1 MEINR
6 FKASDAEEIVTWF
19 TSLEDY
25 VLWGGRTFGWPL
37 KAASIIERSL
47 EPHVELYTFSA
58 SKSHSEPNA
67 DSSADSNTNNLLGFM
82 EFQRMSDNELRF
94 CRVAIHPNLR
104 GKGLGQSML
113 ETALEA
119 AKEIPNVT
127 TITLAVFKQNHGAK
141 RCYDKAGFEVVDKEP
156 SVKEFNGKIW
166 PLYQMELK
174 LS

>member
-1 MEINR
+1 MEINH
-6 FKASDAEEIVTWF
+6 FKASDADEIVTWF

-25 VLWGGRTFGWPL
+25 VLWGGRTFSWPL
-37 KAASIIERSL
+37 EAASIIKRSQ
-47 EPHVELYTFSA
+47 EPHVDLYTFSEPSA
-58 SKSHSEPNA
+58 LSEL
-67 DSSADSNTNNLLGFM
+67 SSNGNNSELIGFM
-82 EFQRMSDNELRF
+82 EFQRMSDSELRF
-94 CRVAIHPNLR
+94 CRVAIHPNQR

-113 ETALEA
+113 ETALKA

-156 SVKEFNGKIW
+156 SVKEFNGKTW

-174 LS
+174 IS

>member
-6 FKASDAEEIVTWF
+6 FKASDANEIVTWF

-37 KAASIIERSL
+37 EAASIIERSL
-47 EPHVELYTFSA
+47 EPHVELYTFS
-58 SKSHSEPNA
+58 E
-67 DSSADSNTNNLLGFM
+67 SSALSELSSNGNNSELIGFM
-82 EFQRMSDNELRF
+82 EFQRMSDSELRF
-94 CRVAIHPNLR
+94 CRVAIHPNQR
-104 GKGLGQSML
+104 GKGLGQSMI
-113 ETALEA
+113 ESALDA
-119 AKEIPNVT
+119 AKQIPDVT

-141 RCYDKAGFEVVDKEP
+141 RCYDKAGFQVVNKEP
-156 SVKEFNGKIW
+156 SVKEFNGKTW

>member
-6 FKASDAEEIVTWF
+6 FKASDAEELVTWF

-37 KAASIIERSL
+37 KATSIIERSQ

-58 SKSHSEPNA
+58 SKSDSEPNA
-67 DSSADSNTNNLLGFM
+67 DSNANSNASDLLGFM
-82 EFQRMSDNELRF
+82 EFQRMSDSELRF
-94 CRVAIHPNLR
+94 FRVAIHPSQR
-104 GKGLGQSML
+104 GKGLGQSMI
-113 ETALEA
+113 ESALEA

-127 TITLAVFKQNHGAK
+127 TITLAVFKQNYGAK
-141 RCYDKAGFEVVDKEP
+141 RCYDKAGFQVVDKEP
-156 SVKEFNGKIW
+156 SVKEFNGKTW

-174 LS
+174 LG

>member
-6 FKASDAEEIVTWF
+6 FKASDADEIVTWF

-37 KAASIIERSL
+37 EATSIIERSQ

-58 SKSHSEPNA
+58 SKSYFE
-67 DSSADSNTNNLLGFM
+67 SNTESNAKSNTDDLLGFM

-94 CRVAIHPNLR
+94 CRVAIHPNQR
-104 GKGLGQSML
+104 GKGLGQSMI
-113 ETALEA
+113 ESALEA
-119 AKEIPNVT
+119 AKEIPDVT
-127 TITLAVFKQNHGAK
+127 TISLAVFQQNIGAK
-141 RCYDKAGFEVVDKEP
+141 RCYDKAGFQVVDKEP
-156 SVKEFNGKIW
+156 SVKEFNGKTW

>member
-37 KAASIIERSL
+37 EAASIIERSQ
-47 EPHVELYTFSA
+47 EPHVELYSFSA
-58 SKSHSEPNA
+58 PKSYSEPNA
-67 DSSADSNTNNLLGFM
+67 NSNANSNADDLLGFM
-82 EFQRMSDNELRF
+82 EFQRMSDSELRF

-113 ETALEA
+113 ETALEE
-119 AKEIPNVT
+119 AKQIPAVT
-127 TITLAVFKQNHGAK
+127 TITLAVFKQNYGAK
-141 RCYDKAGFEVVDKEP
+141 RCYDKAGFQVVDKEP
-156 SVKEFNGKIW
+156 SVKEFNGKTW

-174 LS
+174 LC

>member
-6 FKASDAEEIVTWF
+6 FKASDAEKIVTWF

-25 VLWGGRTFGWPL
+25 VLWGGRTFSWPL
-37 KAASIIERSL
+37 KATSIIERSQ

-58 SKSHSEPNA
+58 SKSYFEPNA
-67 DSSADSNTNNLLGFM
+67 DSSANSNASDLLGFM

-113 ETALEA
+113 ETALET
-119 AKEIPNVT
+119 AKQIPDVT

-141 RCYDKAGFEVVDKEP
+141 RCYDKAGFQVVDKEP
-156 SVKEFNGKIW
+156 SVKEFNGKTW

-174 LS
+174 LC

>member
-6 FKASDAEEIVTWF
+6 FKASDADEIVTWF

-25 VLWGGRTFGWPL
+25 VLWGGRTFVWPL
-37 KAASIIERSL
+37 EASSIIERSQ
-47 EPHVELYTFSA
+47 EPHVELYTFST
-58 SKSHSEPNA
+58 
-67 DSSADSNTNNLLGFM
+67 SSTNSNTNDLLGFM

-94 CRVAIHPNLR
+94 CRVAIHPNQR

-113 ETALEA
+113 ETALKV

-156 SVKEFNGKIW
+156 SVKEFNGKTW

>member
-6 FKASDAEEIVTWF
+6 FKASDADEIVTWF

-37 KAASIIERSL
+37 EASSIIERSQ
-47 EPHVELYTFSA
+47 EPHVELYTFST
-58 SKSHSEPNA
+58 
-67 DSSADSNTNNLLGFM
+67 SSTNSNTNDLLGFM

-94 CRVAIHPNLR
+94 CRVAIHPNQR

-113 ETALEA
+113 ETALKV

-156 SVKEFNGKIW
+156 SVKEFNGKTW

-174 LS
+174 TS

>member
-37 KAASIIERSL
+37 KATSIIERSQ

-58 SKSHSEPNA
+58 SKSYFESNA
-67 DSSADSNTNNLLGFM
+67 KSNTDDLLGFM
-82 EFQRMSDNELRF
+82 EFRRMSDNELRF
-94 CRVAIHPNLR
+94 CRVAIHPNQR
-104 GKGLGQSML
+104 GKGLGQSMI
-113 ETALEA
+113 ESALEA
-119 AKEIPNVT
+119 AKEIPDVT
-127 TITLAVFKQNHGAK
+127 TISLAVFQQNIGAK
-141 RCYDKAGFEVVDKEP
+141 RCYDKAGFQVVDKEP
-156 SVKEFNGKIW
+156 SVKEFNGKTW

-174 LS
+174 LC

>member
-37 KAASIIERSL
+37 KATSIIERSQ

-58 SKSHSEPNA
+58 SKSYSEPNA
-67 DSSADSNTNNLLGFM
+67 KSNTDDLLGFM

-94 CRVAIHPNLR
+94 CRVAIHPSQR
-104 GKGLGQSML
+104 GKGLGQSMI
-113 ETALEA
+113 ESALDA
-119 AKEIPNVT
+119 AKQIPDVT
-127 TITLAVFKQNHGAK
+127 TISLAVFQQNIGAK
-141 RCYDKAGFEVVDKEP
+141 RCYDKAGFQVVNKEP
-156 SVKEFNGKIW
+156 SVKEFNGKTW

>member
-6 FKASDAEEIVTWF
+6 FKASDADEIVTWF

-58 SKSHSEPNA
+58 PKSYSEPNA
-67 DSSADSNTNNLLGFM
+67 DSNTNSNARDLLGFM
-82 EFQRMSDNELRF
+82 EFQRMSDSELRF

-113 ETALEA
+113 ETGLEA

-141 RCYDKAGFEVVDKEP
+141 RCYDKVGFEVVDKEP

>member
-37 KAASIIERSL
+37 EAASIIERSQ
-47 EPHVELYTFSA
+47 EPHVELYIFSA
-58 SKSHSEPNA
+58 SKSYSEPNA
-67 DSSADSNTNNLLGFM
+67 DSSANSNADDLLGFM

-94 CRVAIHPNLR
+94 CRVAIHPNQR

-113 ETALEA
+113 ESALEA
-119 AKEIPNVT
+119 AKEIPDIT
-127 TITLAVFKQNHGAK
+127 TITLAVFKQNYGAK
-141 RCYDKAGFEVVDKEP
+141 RCYDKAGFQVVDKEP
-156 SVKEFNGKIW
+156 SVKEFNGKTW

-174 LS
+174 LC

>member
-6 FKASDAEEIVTWF
+6 FKASDADEIVTWF

-37 KAASIIERSL
+37 EATSIIERSQ

-58 SKSHSEPNA
+58 SKSYSEPNA
-67 DSSADSNTNNLLGFM
+67 GSNTNDLLGFM

-94 CRVAIHPNLR
+94 CRVAIHPSLR
-104 GKGLGQSML
+104 GKGLGQSMI
-113 ETALEA
+113 ESALEA
-119 AKEIPNVT
+119 AKQIPDVT
-127 TITLAVFKQNHGAK
+127 TISLAVFQQNIGAK

-156 SVKEFNGKIW
+156 RVKEFNGKIW

-174 LS
+174 LC